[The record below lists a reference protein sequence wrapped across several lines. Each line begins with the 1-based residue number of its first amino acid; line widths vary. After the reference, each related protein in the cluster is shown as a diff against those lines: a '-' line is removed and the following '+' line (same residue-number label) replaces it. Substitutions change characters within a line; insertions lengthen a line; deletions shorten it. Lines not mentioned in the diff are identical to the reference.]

1 MRFLK
6 MLLLSLLFAA
16 CATARIDY
24 DRNTDFSAYRT
35 FNFYPEMN
43 SGLNQLDEKRI
54 IAQTESLL
62 ASRGFVRSDDPDM
75 YVNIF
80 TRQYETPYNS
90 SVGIGIGSGGRRGGF
105 GISGGIPIRSNSTT
119 QEITFDLIDA
129 GKEDLFWQGV
139 YEAKVNNNSSPE
151 AREQM
156 YRKVVEKVFGK
167 YPPRLK

>member
-6 MLLLSLLFAA
+6 IFFLSVLFVA
-16 CATARIDY
+16 CSTARIDY
-24 DRNTDFSAYRT
+24 DRGADFSAYKT
-35 FNFYPEMN
+35 FSFYPEMN

-54 IAQTESLL
+54 IAQTEALL
-62 ASRGFVRSDDPDM
+62 RSRGFVRSDNPDM
-75 YVNIF
+75 YINIF

-129 GKEDLFWQGV
+129 QKDDLFWQGV
-139 YEAKVNNNSSPE
+139 YEAKIGNNSSPE

-156 YRKVVEKVFGK
+156 YRKVVQKVFGK
-167 YPPRLK
+167 YPPGRK